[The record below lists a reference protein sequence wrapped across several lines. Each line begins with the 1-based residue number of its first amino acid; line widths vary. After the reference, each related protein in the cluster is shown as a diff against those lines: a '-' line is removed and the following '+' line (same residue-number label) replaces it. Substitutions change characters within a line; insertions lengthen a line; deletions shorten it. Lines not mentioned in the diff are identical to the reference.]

1 MTVLEVVIVE
11 DNQKVSR
18 THQAF
23 VEKVEGFEVT
33 GIANTIGEAR
43 LLLKTLEPDLI
54 LLDIYFPESNGIE
67 FLRELRASHHSTD
80 VILVTAAR
88 EVEMLHSALQGGAF
102 DYMIKPV
109 FFERFQESLNN
120 YRSYKKQM
128 ATAGTL
134 TQEEADRLFR
144 KSAPAVSMGGDDVP
158 KGIDSVTLKS
168 ILAVFENEENKVM
181 SASEMG
187 QVIGVSRTTAR
198 KYLEYLISE
207 GMLTIHLDYGTKG
220 RPERKYRLEKS
231 ETDGTITKNGF

>member
-1 MTVLEVVIVE
+1 MTLLEVLIVE

-23 VEKVEGFEVT
+23 VEKVNGFEVT
-33 GIANTIGEAR
+33 GIANTIADAR
-43 LLLKTLEPDLI
+43 LLLETLEPDLI

-67 FLRELRASHHSTD
+67 FLKELRANHHNTD
-80 VILVTAAR
+80 VILITAAR

-109 FFERFQESLNN
+109 FIERFQESLNN
-120 YRSYKKQM
+120 YRNYKKQM

-144 KSAPAVSMGGDDVP
+144 KSAPAVAIGSDDVP
-158 KGIDSVTLKS
+158 KGIDTITLKS
-168 ILAVFENEENKVM
+168 ILTVFEEEGNRVM

-187 QVIGVSRTTAR
+187 QAIGVSRTTAR

-220 RPERKYRLEKS
+220 RPERKYRLDKA
-231 ETDGTITKNGF
+231 DRLAA

>member
-1 MTVLEVVIVE
+1 MTLLEVVIVE

-23 VEKVEGFEVT
+23 VEKVNGFEVT
-33 GIANTIGEAR
+33 GIANTIAEAR
-43 LLLKTLEPDLI
+43 LLLETLEPDLI

-67 FLRELRASHHSTD
+67 FLRELRANHHNTD
-80 VILVTAAR
+80 VILITAAR

-120 YRSYKKQM
+120 YSSYKKQM
-128 ATAGTL
+128 VTAGTL

-144 KSAPAVSMGGDDVP
+144 KSAPALSMGGDDVP
-158 KGIDSVTLKS
+158 KGIDTVTLKS
-168 ILAVFENEENKVM
+168 ILAVFEEEGHRVM

-187 QVIGVSRTTAR
+187 QAIGVSRTTAR

-220 RPERKYRLEKS
+220 RPERKYRLDHAATDN
-231 ETDGTITKNGF
+231 ET

>member
-1 MTVLEVVIVE
+1 MTLLEVVIVE

-23 VEKVEGFEVT
+23 VEKVSGFEVT
-33 GIANTIGEAR
+33 GIANTIAEAR
-43 LLLKTLEPDLI
+43 LLLETLEPDLI

-67 FLRELRASHHSTD
+67 FLRELRANHHGTD
-80 VILVTAAR
+80 VILITAAR

-120 YRSYKKQM
+120 YHTYKKQM

-144 KSAPAVSMGGDDVP
+144 KSAPAVSMAVGDVP
-158 KGIDSVTLKS
+158 KGIDTVTLKS
-168 ILAVFENEENKVM
+168 ILAVFEEEGNRVM
-181 SASEMG
+181 SATEMG
-187 QVIGVSRTTAR
+187 NAIGVSRTTAR
-198 KYLEYLISE
+198 KYMEYLISE
-207 GMLTIHLDYGTKG
+207 GILTIHLDYGTKG
-220 RPERKYRLEKS
+220 RPERKYRLDHAA
-231 ETDGTITKNGF
+231 TDTSA